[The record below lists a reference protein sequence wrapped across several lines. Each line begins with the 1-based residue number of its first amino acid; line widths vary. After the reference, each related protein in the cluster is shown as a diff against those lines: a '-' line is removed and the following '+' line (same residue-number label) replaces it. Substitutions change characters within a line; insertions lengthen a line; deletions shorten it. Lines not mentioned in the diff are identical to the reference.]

1 MVTLGVL
8 LLYNLGYKGIRMKT
22 ITSLTDEPK
31 QRHQL
36 VLDTNDTVEFRL
48 YFYPTQ
54 KSWYFDFLYN
64 NLIVNG
70 SKVVL
75 SPNTLRNFKNIIP
88 FGIGFV
94 TDGFVEPYKLDDF
107 SSGRVKMVLLN
118 KEDVMEVERNIFLA
132 D

>member
-1 MVTLGVL
+1 
-8 LLYNLGYKGIRMKT
+8 MKT

-36 VLDTNDTVEFRL
+36 VLDTNNTVEFRL

-54 KSWYFDFLYN
+54 KSWYFDFFYN